1 MKDVKSLIA
10 PDVLMEEIMMWKF
23 VKIVEGVFALTAD
36 YRNVQKIGTELAGS
50 VPAKLVLICPSGACL
65 NSICIIALF
74 GMCQK
79 E

>member
-23 VKIVEGVFALTAD
+23 VKIVGGDFALIAG

-50 VPAKLVLICPSGACL
+50 VPAKMVLISPAEL
-65 NSICIIALF
+65 A
-74 GMCQK
+74 
-79 E
+79 